1 MSELP
6 QLRDAIEA
14 ATQTLRALS
23 SLEPQMAQAA
33 DVIDQCLRAGN
44 KLLVCGNGGS
54 AADASHFATELVVR
68 FAKDR
73 RALPAICLTSDSGI
87 LTAAG
92 NDYGFDEIFARQV
105 AAFGVPGDVLICLT
119 TSGKSKNL
127 IRALEEAKARKLKTI
142 AFLGRDGGSTIGIA
156 DLDLLVK
163 SDSTARVQEA
173 HQLLLHVLC
182 EIIEARHQ
190 GMRHCS
196 RFAVRSVSLNVPTP
210 VVAHRATA
218 TGYSEFFSNR
228 SRSRS
233 NCRRSLAVR
242 LPIPNLEILSR
253 IGSIDV

>member
-1 MSELP
+1 MKDFSSILNRTINDSVRTLKSLKDVEP
-6 QLRDAIEA
+6 QLSR
-14 ATQTLRALS
+14 
-23 SLEPQMAQAA
+23 AA
-33 DVIDQCLRAGN
+33 DLIDKCLRAGN

-68 FAKDR
+68 FANDR
-73 RALPAICLTSDSGI
+73 TALPAICLASDSGI
-87 LTAAG
+87 LTAAA

-127 IRALEEAKARKLKTI
+127 IRALEEGKARGLKTI

-182 EIIEARHQ
+182 E
-190 GMRHCS
+190 
-196 RFAVRSVSLNVPTP
+196 V
-210 VVAHRATA
+210 
-218 TGYSEFFSNR
+218 
-228 SRSRS
+228 
-233 NCRRSLAVR
+233 
-242 LPIPNLEILSR
+242 
-253 IGSIDV
+253 IDAPR

>member
-14 ATQTLRALS
+14 ATQTLRGLS

-33 DVIDQCLRAGN
+33 DVIDKCLRAGN

-54 AADASHFATELVVR
+54 ATDASHFATELVVR

-73 RALPAICLTSDSGI
+73 RALPAICLASDSGI
-87 LTAAG
+87 LSAAA

-105 AAFGVPGDVLICLT
+105 AALAQSGDVLICLT

-142 AFLGRDGGSTIGIA
+142 AFLGRDGGSTVGIA

-163 SDSTARVQEA
+163 SDSTARLQEA

-182 EIIEARHQ
+182 EVIEAR
-190 GMRHCS
+190 
-196 RFAVRSVSLNVPTP
+196 L
-210 VVAHRATA
+210 
-218 TGYSEFFSNR
+218 SET
-228 SRSRS
+228 
-233 NCRRSLAVR
+233 
-242 LPIPNLEILSR
+242 
-253 IGSIDV
+253 

>member
-1 MSELP
+1 MYQVPELHE
-6 QLRDAIEA
+6 AIAA
-14 ATQTLRALS
+14 ATKTLQ
-23 SLEPQMAQAA
+23 SLVELDTQVGKAA
-33 DVIDQCLRAGN
+33 DLIEQCLRSGN

-92 NDYGFDEIFARQV
+92 NDYGFDEIFARQI
-105 AAFGVPGDVLICLT
+105 AAFGVSGDMLICLT

-127 IRALEEAKARKLKTI
+127 IRAFEEAKARKLKTI
-142 AFLGRDGGSTIGIA
+142 AFLGRDGGSTRGIA

-182 EIIEARHQ
+182 EIIE
-190 GMRHCS
+190 S
-196 RFAVRSVSLNVPTP
+196 RLDR
-210 VVAHRATA
+210 
-218 TGYSEFFSNR
+218 G
-228 SRSRS
+228 
-233 NCRRSLAVR
+233 
-242 LPIPNLEILSR
+242 
-253 IGSIDV
+253 